1 MRGASRTSLAGLT
14 EQLEAENITSAAVAT
29 RLGNELFAVVG
40 LLDNEHGLRR
50 ALSDPGKPAAE
61 KGAVASALLHGK
73 VTARAESLVVAAVE
87 SRWATSGDM
96 VDAIEQLAVEALVLA
111 AQAEDE
117 HREPRPGR
125 PGRPRHAGSGEQHH
139 PGPVERGPADQQGGQ
154 PIPPPAPVERGS
166 GLDDLEDGL
175 FRFGRVVAAQPELR
189 SALAS
194 TWLPAERKDELL
206 AELLRGKVTPVTQRL
221 ITQMVTHPRGRALPV
236 ALDMCADIA
245 ARRRQQLIAVVR
257 SAVELTAAQQ
267 RRLADALAATYGHQ
281 VHLNVVI
288 DPSVL
293 GGISVQIGDELID
306 GTAAS
311 RLAAVRRKLA
321 G

>member
-1 MRGASRTSLAGLT
+1 MRGASRASFAGLT
-14 EQLEAENITSAAVAT
+14 ERLEAENITSPTVST
-29 RLGNELFAVVG
+29 RLGDELFAVVG
-40 LLDNEHGLRR
+40 LLDAEHGLRR

-61 KGAVASALLHGK
+61 KAAVASALLHGK
-73 VTARAESLVVAAVE
+73 VTGRTEALVVAAVE

-96 VDAIEQLAVEALVLA
+96 VDAIEQLAIEALVLT
-111 AQAEDE
+111 AQAED
-117 HREPRPGR
+117 
-125 PGRPRHAGSGEQHH
+125 S
-139 PGPVERGPADQQGGQ
+139 
-154 PIPPPAPVERGS
+154 
-166 GLDDLEDGL
+166 LDDLEDGL

-189 SALAS
+189 AALAS
-194 TWLPAERKDELL
+194 TSVRREHTAPRRPAGRPTSRPARPTAASAPPVPPARAARTPPADPKAHLL
-206 AELLRGKVTPVTQRL
+206 STLLRGKVTPVTLRL

-236 ALDMCADIA
+236 ALDMCASIA

-267 RRLADALAATYGHQ
+267 RRLAGALAATYGHR
-281 VHLNVVI
+281 VHLNIVI
-288 DPSVL
+288 DPSVI

-306 GTAAS
+306 ATAAR